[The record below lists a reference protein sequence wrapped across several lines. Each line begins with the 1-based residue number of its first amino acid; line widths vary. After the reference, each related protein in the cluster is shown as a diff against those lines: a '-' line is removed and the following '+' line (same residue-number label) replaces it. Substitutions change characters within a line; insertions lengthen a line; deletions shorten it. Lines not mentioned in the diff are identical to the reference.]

1 MYEFDFA
8 SLYLHFALGLLLGC
22 ALGGFA
28 AMATV
33 AKSAFMAALG
43 DNYHET
49 P

>member
-8 SLYLHFALGLLLGC
+8 SLYLHFSLGLLFGC
-22 ALGGFA
+22 LLGGVA

-33 AKSAFMAALG
+33 AKSAFTAALG